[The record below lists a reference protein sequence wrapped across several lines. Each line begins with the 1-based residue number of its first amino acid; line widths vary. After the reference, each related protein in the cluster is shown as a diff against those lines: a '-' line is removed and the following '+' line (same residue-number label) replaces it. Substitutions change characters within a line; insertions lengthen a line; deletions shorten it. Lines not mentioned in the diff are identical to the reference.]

1 MGVTPE
7 VAAAIHEIEGAYPHA
22 TVTPKEDGEGGALVI
37 VDPVNLGPPYQQADT
52 WVGFHITHL
61 YPQADIYPHHVR
73 RDLARLDNQALGSA
87 TSPSTFLGR
96 DSTQLSRRG
105 NRWDATRDTA
115 LLKVQRVIVWLLAK

>member
-1 MGVTPE
+1 MGLTPE
-7 VAAAIHEIEGAYPHA
+7 VAAAIHEIAGAYPNA

-37 VDPVNLGPPYQQADT
+37 VDTVNLGPPYQQADS

-115 LLKVQRVIVWLLAK
+115 LLKLQRVLVWLLAK